1 MSVHAFPGWKP
12 PPRRLPLALLAAVGA
27 VVLAVADPRIRRSA
41 RGYTG
46 PKDHLPDQRPDRG
59 TPGRMKRYFLPC
71 KPVGKCAVWF
81 LAAFLVLALLMVLGI
96 MLPIHNI
103 LVSVLGW
110 VGIILAAVSY
120 ARDKERSIVV
130 LLLGIAAAAVVIGY
144 VAVQLLA
151 PA

>member
-1 MSVHAFPGWKP
+1 MSVRLFLRRPTH
-12 PPRRLPLALLAAVGA
+12 PRWLPLGLLAAAGA
-27 VVLAVADPRIRRSA
+27 VVLAAMDPRTRAKGRS
-41 RGYTG
+41 YTDG
-46 PKDHLPDQRPDRG
+46 KDQLPDRG
-59 TPGRMKRYFLPC
+59 TPGRMKRYFLPR

-81 LAAFLVLALLMVLGI
+81 LAAFLVLALLMLLGI

-130 LLLGIAAAAVVIGY
+130 LLLGTAAAAVVIGY

>member
-1 MSVHAFPGWKP
+1 
-12 PPRRLPLALLAAVGA
+12 
-27 VVLAVADPRIRRSA
+27 
-41 RGYTG
+41 
-46 PKDHLPDQRPDRG
+46 
-59 TPGRMKRYFLPC
+59 
-71 KPVGKCAVWF
+71 VGKCAVWF
-81 LAAFLVLALLMVLGI
+81 LAAFLALALLMLLGI

-120 ARDKERSIVV
+120 GRDKERSIAV
-130 LLLGIAAAAVVIGY
+130 LLLGTAAAAVVIGY